1 MVEIAVAWFVS
12 GFLAP
17 VGRFTRKARIRVCR
31 SQEWPRSRR
40 VATRRSQSARVV
52 GPFGSV
58 GAERAGVDGVGE
70 SASSRS
76 GGRVGRAAFRSSRR
90 ASERLPSRSRS
101 ARQGPVTLSFRSRC
115 PTERS
120 SSTRRHLA
128 GARDFRK
135 DDSYRREDAVHL
147 PEARDRVRR
156 LALLL
161 TPPVFVVAGEPDRFV
176 AVVRA
181 PRVFFAAVRLLGRLV
196 PARDS
201 DLEAERC
208 PPLVVRVGDFLLAG
222 LPAWG
227 CEEPDG
233 ADRPGLCRD
242 GVPLDPA
249 NRISRSSS
257 RPAATAPSI
266 MPARSTCLSARRPLA
281 TA

>member
-1 MVEIAVAWFVS
+1 MVRLRVPGARRALHSEGANSGVPKSGVAEVTPCSYSAEPECPGGWSVRECGS
-12 GFLAP
+12 RTCRCGRCWRVGVLALWWS
-17 VGRFTRKARIRVCR
+17 R
-31 SQEWPRSRR
+31 RSRR
-40 VATRRSQSARVV
+40 L
-52 GPFGSV
+52 
-58 GAERAGVDGVGE
+58 
-70 SASSRS
+70 
-76 GGRVGRAAFRSSRR
+76 
-90 ASERLPSRSRS
+90 SEFS
-101 ARQGPVTLSFRSRC
+101 ARQRAVAFAFPFSAPGAGYALLPFAVPNRTIVVD
-115 PTERS
+115 S
-120 SSTRRHLA
+120 SPSKW
-128 GARDFRK
+128 ARDFRK
-135 DDSYRREDAVHL
+135 DDSYRREDAVRL
-147 PEARDRVRR
+147 PEARERVRR